1 MKTCPICGRQYSAP
15 SAMSR
20 ADGSEICPVC
30 GAEESLSG
38 FPEEM
43 RTVVIRKIE
52 EQEIAWGRVEKR
64 VEALT

>member
-15 SAMSR
+15 AMSR
-20 ADGSEICPVC
+20 NGLGDICPVC
-30 GAEESLSG
+30 GAEESMAG

-52 EQEIAWGRVEKR
+52 EQEIAWGRVE
-64 VEALT
+64 ALA

>member
-15 SAMSR
+15 LAMSR

-30 GAEESLSG
+30 GAAESMAG

-43 RTVVIRKIE
+43 RTEAIRKIE
-52 EQEIAWGRVEKR
+52 EQVIAWGRVKKL
-64 VEALT
+64 A